1 MAGISGK
8 GSMRPQQRRRLGDE
22 EYILVAWRGLHQPP
36 RQPWSDE
43 ETWRLA
49 QLKCLNEACN
59 GLLMLGMWC
68 TVLHWTVLHCP
79 VQYC

>member
-1 MAGISGK
+1 MAGTSGK
-8 GSMRPQQRRRLGDE
+8 DWIRLQQRRRLGDK
-22 EYILVAWRGLHQPP
+22 YISVTW

-68 TVLHWTVLHCP
+68 TVLRWTVLHCP